1 MARLVLEDV
10 FKWREGQH
18 PRQLTQDEQ
27 ILAWTIENRLKS
39 GEPVQYITGIADFYG
54 LQLRV
59 TPDVLI
65 PRPETEELVELILE
79 DHPQSEALKIID
91 VGTGSGC
98 IALALKSQRPEW
110 HVTGLEMSSM
120 AGKVAVENGEALGL
134 NVSWVE
140 ANILTNDPEGT
151 YDIIVS
157 NPPYIPPSE
166 KGKMDVS
173 ALEHEPDMAL
183 FVPEDDPLVFYRRIA
198 EWGSG
203 ALISGGHCYFEV
215 NEYKAEEVAEML
227 RTMAKKVVVL
237 KDLQGKSRMI
247 RAEF

>member
-79 DHPQSEALKIID
+79 DHPQSKALKVID
-91 VGTGSGC
+91 IGTGSGC

-110 HVTGLEMSSM
+110 DITGLEMSRM

-134 NVSWVE
+134 NVSWTE
-140 ANILTNDPEGT
+140 ADILTSDPGGT

-166 KGKMDVS
+166 RDKMDTS
-173 ALEHEPDMAL
+173 ALEHEPDAAL
-183 FVPEDDPLVFYRRIA
+183 FVPEDDPLIFYRRIA

-203 ALISGGHCYFEV
+203 ALVAGGHCYFEV
-215 NEYKAEEVAEML
+215 NEYKAGEVAEML
-227 RTMAKKVVVL
+227 RTKAEKVVVL
-237 KDLQGKSRMI
+237 KDLQGKPRMV